1 MTAQLVVFSVSHD
14 PLVMNLVFS
23 LGFLLFQCLTPVFP
37 LSAGWIDYTFS
48 AGVYCSSQTSICHT
62 LAHFVLWA
70 VPDSSIVN
78 TLQGV
83 GYVSVVGC
91 C

>member
-1 MTAQLVVFSVSHD
+1 MTAQLDLLSVFSD
-14 PLVMNLVFS
+14 PLVMRLLRF
-23 LGFLLFQCLTPVFP
+23 LGVLLIQCLTPVFP

-78 TLQGV
+78 ILKGV

-91 C
+91 Y